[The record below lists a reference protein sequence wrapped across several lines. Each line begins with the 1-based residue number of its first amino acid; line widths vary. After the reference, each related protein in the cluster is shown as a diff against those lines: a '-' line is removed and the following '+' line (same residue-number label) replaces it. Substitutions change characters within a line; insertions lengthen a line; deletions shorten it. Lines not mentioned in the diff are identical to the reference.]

1 MSLIDRPF
9 AHIVAAAAL
18 SLCLGLCA
26 TSAPAQ
32 SPEHVAAAKAFL
44 EKSPVRGNCAPA
56 QEDFLGWPA
65 KLVQRCEYQREDMP
79 GLAYVLDVP
88 PEILARWVETGCS
101 AHMASA
107 AARCFD
113 QVLKC
118 ALGGTGSAFVVGGD
132 LIATVKGVKQNRFY
146 RNGVAIVA
154 PKSGMPGAV
163 PIAEQEPIAHIPE
176 KDVSGMLDR
185 GGVAFWSTMPYQ
197 FAVKAIDLGVPA
209 EMNTPDRREKWLEIV
224 RVEMLKA
231 LESPENRFLSGW
243 MSAHPITLRAG
254 ECPDERDP

>member
-1 MSLIDRPF
+1 MARFDGRLGRG
-9 AHIVAAAAL
+9 VAVF
-18 SLCLGLCA
+18 SLCFGLFLP
-26 TSAPAQ
+26 TFAPAQ
-32 SPEHVAAAKAFL
+32 SPEHIAAAKATL
-44 EKSPVRGNCAPA
+44 EKSPVRSNCAPVE
-56 QEDFLGWPA
+56 EDFLGWPA
-65 KLVQRCEYQREDMP
+65 NLVQRCEYQYEDMP
-79 GLAYVLDVP
+79 GLAYVLDVK
-88 PEILARWVETGCS
+88 PETLARWVETGCS
-101 AHMASA
+101 ALMVGAGH
-107 AARCFD
+107 CFD
-113 QVLKC
+113 RTLKC
-118 ALGGTGSAFVVGGD
+118 ALDSAGAAFVVGGNW
-132 LIATVKGVKQNRFY
+132 IAVRKGVKQNRFY

-163 PIAEQEPIAHIPE
+163 PIAEQEQIAHIPE

-185 GGVAFWSTMPYQ
+185 GGVAFWDTMPYH

-254 ECPDERDP
+254 ECPDSRDP